1 MLKVTFQ
8 GIETTLAYKT
18 YNNGRLAILLTTK
31 TGEIYAKVTT
41 NLPEIPLGD
50 NEILIKDYSENEG
63 MMDAF
68 VEEGLVE
75 KVISFGGKDP
85 EFGQITSDYGA
96 KIWVARMTP
105 KLLIEAQ
112 GIGGNKLQ

>member
-8 GIETTLAYKT
+8 GIETTLAYKA
-18 YNNGRLAILLTTK
+18 YPNGRLAILLTTK

-50 NEILIKDYSENEG
+50 NEVLIKDYSENEG

-68 VEEGLVE
+68 VEAGLVE

-85 EFGQITSDYGA
+85 EFGQITSGYDP

-105 KLLIEAQ
+105 RLLIEAQ
-112 GIGGNKLQ
+112 GIGGDELQ